1 MQLLEELS
9 MHLVMQLSEDLVMQL
24 SEDLDSQP
32 ADLVMKLVKD
42 SDMKSLEDQSY
53 QSQFLFKDRADRFQ
67 NLSENTEFV
76 KLFQLFFLVKEMKN
90 IVKQTNQQVT
100 YTDFKSF

>member
-1 MQLLEELS
+1 
-9 MHLVMQLSEDLVMQL
+9 MQLSEDLVMQL

-67 NLSENTEFV
+67 NLSENTKSV
-76 KLFQLFFLVKEMKN
+76 KLFQLFFSVKEMKN
-90 IVKQTNQQVT
+90 IVKHTNQQAT
-100 YTDFKSF
+100 YSLIQTLSLSEYL